1 MSVAY
6 RDFFVTNLAEAH
18 RKGQLVLFVGAGV
31 SKAAGLPGL
40 PDILNELSKHFYVYK
55 GEGMDFTLYTQHCAN
70 EGQEASVKLCIC
82 NYLKDK
88 MPTRHDLIDK
98 IVKLNFRTIWS
109 TNYDSLIEDCHKEKR
124 RRLSPIKDERDLI
137 SARGTHAGVLYKIHG
152 DIDSPAD
159 IVITKSDFENFNK
172 PLMLSFLKRDLI
184 TLPFLF
190 IGYSF
195 DDNLIL
201 RQIAEIR
208 KCMGGLLQKHY
219 AIFKREK
226 SKSTRVAPES
236 GSEKLPDSTK
246 TQPSGGDPVETVRCA
261 INETIHA
268 IGNAQRA
275 IRKANDSANEAKAA
289 LNSIRPENPKHTTW
303 LPDEENDPQTLF
315 IKDLKYR
322 YGIESLL
329 VDHFD
334 DIPQVLEEIY
344 AESTA
349 KNVFISGSFYQ
360 MDSKS
365 FAFADELSAQ
375 LTRALLEEGYN
386 IYTGIGKGLG
396 ALITGYAHEYLA
408 THEISTYEANKRLV
422 MRPYPFHLKL
432 TESQKEEFRKHM
444 QSDCSAAIFLF
455 GQSKGTSE
463 KKKYAKSSDLSDHYS
478 EGVFQEFCIADAE
491 HRLVIPVPETGYEAS
506 IIYTKMYTKS
516 KRDTNR
522 YSYFNFSEF
531 SPERP
536 YGYKTLSDEERA
548 RRIVRSIIKLLN
560 EASQN
565 RKVQI

>member
-1 MSVAY
+1 MGDSY
-6 RDFFVTNLAEAH
+6 REFFVENLAEAH
-18 RKGQLVLFVGAGV
+18 RKGELALFVGAGV

-40 PDILNELSKHFYVYK
+40 PDILNELSKRFFVYK

-82 NYLKDK
+82 NYLKEK
-88 MPTRHDLIDK
+88 EPTNRDLIDK

-109 TNYDSLIEDCHKEKR
+109 TNYDSLIEDCHKEKHV
-124 RRLSPIKDERDLI
+124 RLSPIKNERDLI
-137 SARGTHAGVLYKIHG
+137 SARGSHAGILYKIHG

-159 IVITKSDFENFNK
+159 IVITKSDFEDFNK

-184 TLPFLF
+184 TVPFLF

-201 RQIAEIR
+201 RQIAEVR

-219 AIFKREK
+219 AIFRREIPK
-226 SKSTRVAPES
+226 TDSVTSTSKSAKGETSQANKASSVV
-236 GSEKLPDSTK
+236 DS
-246 TQPSGGDPVETVRCA
+246 PSRTAETVHMQTSGKTPH
-261 INETIHA
+261 E
-268 IGNAQRA
+268 AQSLHEA
-275 IRKANDSANEAKAA
+275 QCQSTPRKTNEA
-289 LNSIRPENPKHTTW
+289 S
-303 LPDEENDPQTLF
+303 DPQTLF
-315 IKDLKYR
+315 IKDLKHR

-329 VDHFD
+329 VDEFS
-334 DIPQVLEEIY
+334 DIPKVLEEIY
-344 AESTA
+344 AKSTA

-432 TESQKEEFRKHM
+432 TEFQKEEFRKHM

-463 KKKYAKSSDLSDHYS
+463 RKEKYAKSSDMSGHYS

-536 YGYKTLSDEERA
+536 YGYKALSDEERA

-565 RKVQI
+565 RKV